1 MHFCR
6 CCRCFYYFSVRA
18 SLGRKGRK
26 GGMGKKKRNAG
37 QWRTPPRNR
46 VKLQSLWCFES
57 DNEWGI
63 PVVPPVPLS
72 AVPARLVPYR
82 SQVQCEAE
90 REQWAI
96 HFFLDDYRFESVWS
110 YPERALQVL
119 SGWKVVLSPDF
130 SLYRNYPLALQL
142 ESVYRNRWCQAYW
155 SHHGFTV
162 IPTVSW
168 STSASYAFAFM
179 GLPKRSVVAI
189 GTVGIR
195 WQEEY
200 ECSLFTRGWEEMVE
214 RLDPSF
220 VVVYG
225 DLPKELQAQVQVE
238 CHPGYWE
245 GIRSLRRQDGR

>member
-1 MHFCR
+1 
-6 CCRCFYYFSVRA
+6 
-18 SLGRKGRK
+18 
-26 GGMGKKKRNAG
+26 MGKQKRSREQG
-37 QWRTPPRNR
+37 KTPPRHR

-57 DNEWGI
+57 DNVWGI

-72 AVPARLVPYR
+72 AVPAQLVPYR
-82 SQVQCEAE
+82 TPVPCEAARE
-90 REQWAI
+90 RWSV
-96 HFFLDDYRFESVWS
+96 HFFLDDYRFESVWNA
-110 YPERALQVL
+110 PERALRVL

-179 GLPKRSVVAI
+179 GLPRRSVVAI

-195 WQEEY
+195 WQEDY
-200 ECSLFTRGWEEMVE
+200 ERSLFTRGWEEMLV
-214 RLDPSF
+214 RLEPSF

-225 DLPKELQAQVQVE
+225 DLPKDLQAQVKVE
-238 CHPGYWE
+238 CHPGYWQ
-245 GIRSLRRQDGR
+245 GKKQRRRDHGG